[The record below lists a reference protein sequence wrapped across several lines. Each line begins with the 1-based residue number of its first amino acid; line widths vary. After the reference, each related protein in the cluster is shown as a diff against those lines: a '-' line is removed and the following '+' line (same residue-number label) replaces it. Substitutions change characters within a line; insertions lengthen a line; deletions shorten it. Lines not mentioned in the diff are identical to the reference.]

1 MKDSIKNALN
11 WRYAIKEFNKDKL
24 LEQELFDQIL
34 EAGRL
39 APSSNGFEPWKFIV
53 VDNPEVRAQL
63 REVAYDQPKVTEAP
77 KLVVL
82 AYRTDSE
89 TVIDEVVAR
98 NAKAQGTTTEDLAGF
113 RGYLQ
118 GVVAGENGGDVE
130 RYFEK
135 QAYIALGMMLETA
148 ALLDVDT
155 GPMSGFIPAKVDE
168 ILGLR
173 EKNLKSTALL
183 ALGYRATDADR
194 PKVRQSHDEVTITV
208 S

>member
-11 WRYAIKEFNKDKL
+11 WRYAVKDFIQDKP

-53 VDNPEVRAQL
+53 VDDPETRKKL
-63 REVAYDQPKVTEAP
+63 REVAYDQSKVTEAP

-82 AYRTDSE
+82 AYRTDPE
-89 TVIDEVVAR
+89 TVIDEIVAR
-98 NAKAQGTTTEDLAGF
+98 NAKAQGLTVDDLFGF
-113 RGYLQ
+113 NDYLH

-135 QAYIALGMMLETA
+135 QAYIPLGMMLETA
-148 ALLDVDT
+148 ALLGVDA
-155 GPMSGFIPAKVDE
+155 GPMSGFIPDKVDE

-183 ALGYRATDADR
+183 ALGYRAADADR
-194 PKVRQSHDEVTITV
+194 PKVRQSRDEAILHAN
-208 S
+208 

>member
-11 WRYAIKEFNKDKL
+11 WRYAVQEFNKEKP
-24 LEQELFDQIL
+24 LEQEVFDQIL

-53 VDNPEVRAQL
+53 VDNPETRKKM
-63 REVAYDQPKVTEAP
+63 REVSYDQPKVTDAP
-77 KLVVL
+77 KLVVV
-82 AYRTDSE
+82 AYRTDPE
-89 TVIDEVVAR
+89 TVIDGMITR
-98 NAKAQGTTTEDLAGF
+98 NAKAQALTENDLSGF
-113 RGYLQ
+113 RGYLN
-118 GVVAGENGGDVE
+118 GVIADESDVE

-135 QAYIALGMMLETA
+135 QTYIALGMMLETA
-148 ALLDVDT
+148 ALLGVDA
-155 GPMSGFIPAKVDE
+155 GPMSGFDPAKVDE

-183 ALGYRATDADR
+183 ALGYRAADADR
-194 PKVRQSHDEVTITV
+194 PKVRQAADEVILTV

>member
-1 MKDSIKNALN
+1 MQDSIKNALN

-63 REVAYDQPKVTEAP
+63 REVAYDQPKVTDAP

-82 AYRTDSE
+82 AYRTDPD

-98 NAKAQGTTTEDLAGF
+98 NAKAQGVTPEELTGF
-113 RGYLQ
+113 REYLH
-118 GVVAGENGGDVE
+118 GVIGGENGGDVE

-135 QAYIALGMMLETA
+135 QVYIPLGMMIETA
-148 ALLDVDT
+148 ALLGVDA
-155 GPMSGFIPAKVDE
+155 GPMSGFVPAKVDE
-168 ILGLR
+168 ILGLK

-183 ALGYRATDADR
+183 ALGYRAVDADR
-194 PKVRQSHDEVTITV
+194 PKTRQTTEEVTITV